1 MKDKSHLFF
10 DLLNVMVGFN
20 EQVFNGFLDLL
31 VPSNSIIV
39 LQANSFQYD
48 KKNDKKNF
56 RFKQKQNNGNTF
68 KNNGNTFKNNGNTFK
83 NNGITKDIN
92 DNNNSK
98 DFLGFIQD
106 FSGFNQIQMNQAKY
120 MSSKEAA
127 SVSADDQEIIFRRLE
142 KHNDLLN
149 FYFTEAPIPTAYMD

>member
-56 RFKQKQNNGNTF
+56 RFKQKQ
-68 KNNGNTFKNNGNTFK
+68 NNGNTFK